1 ANACFMTF
9 VKNFV
14 WLVLVLFV
22 QWGLLQDVPL
32 TVFGNPYLYLWF
44 FLWLPFGVSRI
55 SLYAIAF
62 AVGSIMDAFEQSGG
76 AHTLACL
83 TLVALK
89 PWVENALIGYRKSDD
104 NEGVSH
110 LALAPYLTTSGVLVL
125 LHHTVLFTAENYGF
139 DNPLLLITRILI
151 SSLITLV
158 LLAIT
163 HALFSKK
170 YAA

>member
-1 ANACFMTF
+1 
-9 VKNFV
+9 
-14 WLVLVLFV
+14 
-22 QWGLLQDVPL
+22 
-32 TVFGNPYLYLWF
+32 LWF
-44 FLWLPFGVSRI
+44 FLWLPFGVTRI
-55 SLYAIAF
+55 GLYAIAF
-62 AVGSIMDAFEQSGG
+62 GVGSVMDAFEQSGG

-83 TLVALK
+83 TLVTVK

-110 LALAPYLTTSGVLVL
+110 LALAPYLTTSAVLVL

-139 DNPLLLITRILI
+139 GNPLLLFVRILV
-151 SSLITLV
+151 SSLITLI

>member
-1 ANACFMTF
+1 MSM
-9 VKNFV
+9 VKNTV
-14 WLVLVLFV
+14 WLALVLLV
-22 QWGLLQDVPL
+22 QWGLLQDLPL
-32 TVFGNPYLYLWF
+32 TVYGNPYLYLWF
-44 FLWLPFGVSRI
+44 FLWLPFGVTRI
-55 SLYAIAF
+55 GLYAIAF
-62 AVGSIMDAFEQSGG
+62 GVGSVMDAFEQSGG

-83 TLVALK
+83 TLVTVK

-104 NEGVSH
+104 NGGVSH
-110 LALAPYLTTSGVLVL
+110 LALAPYLTTSAVLVL

-139 DNPLLLITRILI
+139 GNPLLLFVRILV
-151 SSLITLV
+151 SSLITLI

>member
-1 ANACFMTF
+1 
-9 VKNFV
+9 
-14 WLVLVLFV
+14 
-22 QWGLLQDVPL
+22 LQDLPL
-32 TVFGNPYLYLWF
+32 TVYGNPYLYLWF
-44 FLWLPFGVSRI
+44 FLWLPFGVTRI
-55 SLYAIAF
+55 GLYAIAF
-62 AVGSIMDAFEQSGG
+62 GVGSVMDAFEQSGG

-83 TLVALK
+83 TLVTVK

-110 LALAPYLTTSGVLVL
+110 LALAPYLTTSAVLVL
-125 LHHTVLFTAENYGF
+125 LHHTVLFTAENYGLG
-139 DNPLLLITRILI
+139 NPLLLFVRILV
-151 SSLITLV
+151 SSLITLI

>member
-1 ANACFMTF
+1 
-9 VKNFV
+9 
-14 WLVLVLFV
+14 
-22 QWGLLQDVPL
+22 
-32 TVFGNPYLYLWF
+32 
-44 FLWLPFGVSRI
+44 
-55 SLYAIAF
+55 
-62 AVGSIMDAFEQSGG
+62 MDAFEQSGG

-139 DNPLLLITRILI
+139 DTPLLLITRILI

>member
-1 ANACFMTF
+1 MSM
-9 VKNFV
+9 VKNTV
-14 WLVLVLFV
+14 WLALVLLV
-22 QWGLLQDVPL
+22 QWGLLQDLPL
-32 TVFGNPYLYLWF
+32 TVYGNPYLYLWF
-44 FLWLPFGVSRI
+44 FLWLPFGVKRI
-55 SLYAIAF
+55 GLYAIAF
-62 AVGSIMDAFEQSGG
+62 GVGSVMDAFEQSGG

-83 TLVALK
+83 TLVTVK

-110 LALAPYLTTSGVLVL
+110 LAIAPYLTTSAVLVL

-139 DNPLLLITRILI
+139 GNPQLLFVRILV
-151 SSLITLV
+151 SSLITLI

>member
-1 ANACFMTF
+1 MTF

-76 AHTLACL
+76 AHTLGCL

-125 LHHTVLFTAENYGF
+125 LHHTVLFTTENYGF

>member
-1 ANACFMTF
+1 MSM
-9 VKNFV
+9 VKNTV
-14 WLVLVLFV
+14 WLALVLLV
-22 QWGLLQDVPL
+22 QWGLLQDLPL
-32 TVFGNPYLYLWF
+32 TAYGNPYLYLWF
-44 FLWLPFGVSRI
+44 FLWLPFGVKRI
-55 SLYAIAF
+55 GLYAIAF
-62 AVGSIMDAFEQSGG
+62 GVGSVMDAFEQSGG

-83 TLVALK
+83 TLVTVK

-110 LALAPYLTTSGVLVL
+110 LALAPYLTTSAVLVL

-139 DNPLLLITRILI
+139 GNPQLLFVRILV
-151 SSLITLV
+151 SSLITLI

>member
-1 ANACFMTF
+1 MSI
-9 VKNFV
+9 VKNTV
-14 WLVLVLFV
+14 WLALVLLV
-22 QWGLLQDVPL
+22 QWGLLQDLPL
-32 TVFGNPYLYLWF
+32 TVYGNPYLYLWF
-44 FLWLPFGVSRI
+44 FLWLPFGVTRI
-55 SLYAIAF
+55 GLYAIAF
-62 AVGSIMDAFEQSGG
+62 GVGSVMDAFEQSGG

-83 TLVALK
+83 TLVTVK

-110 LALAPYLTTSGVLVL
+110 LALAPYLTTSAVLVL
-125 LHHTVLFTAENYGF
+125 LHHMVLFTAENYGF
-139 DNPLLLITRILI
+139 GNPRLLFVRILI
-151 SSLITLV
+151 SSLITLI

>member
-1 ANACFMTF
+1 M
-9 VKNFV
+9 
-14 WLVLVLFV
+14 
-22 QWGLLQDVPL
+22 G
-32 TVFGNPYLYLWF
+32 
-44 FLWLPFGVSRI
+44 
-55 SLYAIAF
+55 LYAIAF
-62 AVGSIMDAFEQSGG
+62 TVGSIMDAFEQSGG

-83 TLVALK
+83 ALVTVK
-89 PWVENALIGYRKSDD
+89 PWVENALIGYRKSDN

-110 LALAPYLTTSGVLVL
+110 LALVPYLTTSSVLVL

-139 DNPLLLITRILI
+139 DNPVLLVVRIVI

>member
-1 ANACFMTF
+1 
-9 VKNFV
+9 
-14 WLVLVLFV
+14 
-22 QWGLLQDVPL
+22 
-32 TVFGNPYLYLWF
+32 
-44 FLWLPFGVSRI
+44 
-55 SLYAIAF
+55 
-62 AVGSIMDAFEQSGG
+62 MDAFEQSGG

-104 NEGVSH
+104 NEGVTH

>member
-1 ANACFMTF
+1 M
-9 VKNFV
+9 
-14 WLVLVLFV
+14 
-22 QWGLLQDVPL
+22 PL
-32 TVFGNPYLYLWF
+32 NRV
-44 FLWLPFGVSRI
+44 
-55 SLYAIAF
+55 A
-62 AVGSIMDAFEQSGG
+62 G

-83 TLVALK
+83 TLVTVK

-110 LALAPYLTTSGVLVL
+110 LALAPYLTTSAVLVL

-139 DNPLLLITRILI
+139 GNPLLLFVRILV
-151 SSLITLV
+151 SSLITLI